1 MSQSGRTLSQASKMP
16 SLLPGVE
23 SLNEQ
28 YVTNDSTG
36 KAGGTTS
43 GHRGIAPGLPGTARG
58 GAAGGCVSAWP
69 AEGGRCV
76 PTADTPGTHLLPRHI
91 CKTGLLPTEAPERA
105 HSRGSATGR
114 HAAPRGP
121 AGRARVWPNP
131 QNCAAHKVKPTRRSL
146 LVFPVAS
153 AVRTA
158 SLQAR
163 AALCPFPGARRPLT
177 PPSPARPRA
186 HPRPRPGT

>member
-1 MSQSGRTLSQASKMP
+1 MP

-23 SLNEQ
+23 SLNKQ

-58 GAAGGCVSAWP
+58 RAAGGCVSAWP

-76 PTADTPGTHLLPRHI
+76 PTADTPGTTCSRCTSAKRACYPPRPQNALTAEAQRQAGTPLPGDRRDSPGSGLPHRTVLPEEVKQPACLSARLPRRL
-91 CKTGLLPTEAPERA
+91 GGSGRPRSRPERP
-105 HSRGSATGR
+105 SA
-114 HAAPRGP
+114 P
-121 AGRARVWPNP
+121 
-131 QNCAAHKVKPTRRSL
+131 S
-146 LVFPVAS
+146 
-153 AVRTA
+153 
-158 SLQAR
+158 
-163 AALCPFPGARRPLT
+163 PGARRPLT